1 MADSTITGNFPG
13 QGDSFQFTVNGL
25 ATQRQMEKLIQLT
38 EAMAKRI
45 KADIDTGKKIN
56 KEEKEHLDNL
66 KDLSDQQKKQIRQN
80 KETKDAWEDLLGT
93 TNNLRYGWKSAVK
106 DLGGWQSAVTG
117 ATGFLVGSLTSYAD
131 SISGALK
138 MGVSGQIMDFAVAS
152 KTAGVSM
159 GSFTKALAET
169 GGGFASLGRGATD
182 GAKNFASL
190 VSSVRT
196 ATASVGNLGMTND
209 EIAMFTAQQTKLAV
223 SQGFKGRAAQDLV
236 IKNSQYLGKE
246 LDDLANRTGK
256 NVLEMAAA
264 AAKLASD
271 PIVTTFVKSAQVGG
285 AAVSK
290 AVQSF
295 GASLNA
301 QFGEVG
307 GQLGSD
313 VLKSALGGLPFAITQ
328 TGKNMLIASQSTYA
342 ELERQAQKAKRGEE
356 ITAEDRKKLNDTV
369 LQEVAARG
377 DQLRMMANLEGPAG
391 DSARQLL
398 SMAKEAETYNS
409 EEGRKRREQ
418 DKAAQQFNASIRQF
432 QANLQALAIPFLN
445 LINGVDWT
453 LFIDV
458 IGGAIKVLQ
467 ILLTPLTLL
476 GKIIGDTGMGTVI
489 GGLGA
494 LALVFFQGK
503 AAFEFLID
511 VVKKVTGSLKTIT
524 SGLGTSVTT
533 KTKFGSGTSGAGGV
547 AGIDTRLAEQK
558 EAQRLA
564 DEKRQARTADFYKKF
579 REEGRS
585 AIDAKKAADTATAF
599 SPKATVGEKL
609 AKAGPMVEKFA
620 GAITGAT
627 AALAGSALAIWGES
641 RLREDENDWLGQVL
655 VTGGKT
661 LEFLGVFGGAILQFA
676 PVIASSVTSMMAHI
690 AANGGVIGS
699 LTALGVSIKT
709 TSVSLMQGLAVLG
722 NSLIAGLAPA
732 WATITAFAATTAST
746 MVTWASTAL
755 MSVTSFA
762 LKMAASTMSLLIPL
776 KGLAIAA
783 FAAAAPF
790 LPLIAAVTAIAG
802 VGYLI
807 YDNWESIVNAGKAL
821 YDWIASAATKLWD
834 FITSP
839 FKMLSDWLKG
849 SWLGKMFGGKE
860 DKSKEAAKTNSPMTL
875 DQVNAAKASLRAGNA
890 TDMSDAARAKAD
902 ISKGY
907 MNQTDSNGMTNA
919 DKEWYKANG
928 KSYPVEQKTSG
939 YSKELSSTQ
948 SNAIDQNRLKD
959 SESTGLQKKQI
970 ALLEEMNGTN
980 NAQLGVQAR
989 SASAQDNGNR
999 YLKTLS
1005 MTGTG

>member
-1 MADSTITGNFPG
+1 MADPTIIGNFG
-13 QGDSFQFTVNGL
+13 GESFQFTLNGVS
-25 ATQRQMEKLIQLT
+25 TQKQMEKLIQLT
-38 EAMAKRI
+38 EAMVRKAG
-45 KADIDTGKKIN
+45 ADIGNLKKVNDQQEDQI
-56 KEEKEHLDNL
+56 DNL
-66 KDLSDQQKKQIRQN
+66 KELNKQQTKQIQQN
-80 KETKDAWEDLLGT
+80 KEIKDSWEDLADVGST
-93 TNNLRYGWKSAVK
+93 LRYGWQGAVK
-106 DLGGWQSAVTG
+106 AVGGWQAAVT
-117 ATGFLVGSLTSYAD
+117 ATTGFLVGSLTAYAD
-131 SISGALK
+131 NLSGALK
-138 MGVSGQIMDFAVAS
+138 MGVSGQIMDFAIAS

-159 GSFTKALAET
+159 TTFTKALTES

-182 GAKNFASL
+182 GAKNFAAL

-196 ATASVGNLGMTND
+196 ATAGVGNLGMTND
-209 EIAMFTAQQTKLAV
+209 EMAMFTAQQTKLAV

-271 PIVTTFVKSAQVGG
+271 PIVTTFVKSAQAGG

-307 GQLGSD
+307 GQLGAD

-328 TGKNMLIASQSTYA
+328 TGKNMLIASQATYA

-369 LQEVAARG
+369 LQEVAQRG

-398 SMAKEAETYNS
+398 AMAKEAEFYNS
-409 EEGRKRREQ
+409 EAGRQRREQ

-445 LINGVDWT
+445 LINGINWT

-458 IGGAIKVLQ
+458 ISSAIKVLQ

-476 GKIIGDTGMGTVI
+476 GKVLGDTGMGTII

-494 LALVFFQGK
+494 LALVFYQGK
-503 AAFEFLID
+503 AAFDFL
-511 VVKKVTGSLKTIT
+511 VETVKRVAKDLKTIT
-524 SGLGTSVTT
+524 SGFGTAVKPVVTPVN
-533 KTKFGSGTSGAGGV
+533 KNQDIINRAAQARKPVIERANDLYQGYGGR
-547 AGIDTRLAEQK
+547 IDRAE
-558 EAQRLA
+558 AL
-564 DEKRQARTADFYKKF
+564 RQANRDHMASMGTGMEGQRK
-579 REEGRS
+579 REEYIRLQAES
-585 AIDAKKAADTATAF
+585 DRAREEMKKPVTPAPVE
-599 SPKATVGEKL
+599 SKW
-609 AKAGPMVEKFA
+609 AKASTLVEKFA

-641 RLREDENDWLGQVL
+641 RLREDENDWLGQIL

-661 LEFLGVFGGAILQFA
+661 LEVLGLYGGLVMQFGGSILTFVSTTF
-676 PVIASSVTSMMAHI
+676 PVFTAAVTGWA
-690 AANGGVIGS
+690 
-699 LTALGVSIKT
+699 T
-709 TSVSLMQGLAVLG
+709 T
-722 NSLIAGLAPA
+722 A
-732 WATITAFAATTAST
+732 WASISKFAATTTAT
-746 MVTWASTAL
+746 MAGWASTAL

-762 LKMAASTMSLLIPL
+762 LKMTASTMGLLL
-776 KGLAIAA
+776 SFKGLAIAA
-783 FAAAAPF
+783 FTAAAPF

-807 YDNWESIVNAGKAL
+807 YDNWEAIVDAGKAL

-839 FKMLSDWLKG
+839 FKMLTDWLKG
-849 SWLGKMFGGKE
+849 SWLGKMFGGS
-860 DKSKEAAKTNSPMTL
+860 DKTPSTEKVVSTGDP
-875 DQVNAAKASLRAGNA
+875 AKAELQ
-890 TDMSDAARAKAD
+890 KE
-902 ISKGY
+902 Y
-907 MNQTDSNGMTNA
+907 MNLTDRNGMTNA

-928 KSYPVEQKTSG
+928 KSYPTDQNNSG
-939 YSKELSSTQ
+939 YSKELSTTQ
-948 SNAIDQNRLKD
+948 SSAIDQNRLKD

-970 ALLEEMNGTN
+970 ALLEEINGTN

-1005 MTGTG
+1005 MSGTG

>member
-1 MADSTITGNFPG
+1 MADSTITGNFPDV
-13 QGDSFQFTVNGL
+13 GDSFQFNVNGL
-25 ATQRQMEKLIQLT
+25 ATQKQMEKLIQLT
-38 EAMAKRI
+38 QAMAKRI
-45 KADIDTGKKIN
+45 KADIDTGAKVN
-56 KEEKEHLDNL
+56 KEQKEHLDNL
-66 KDLSDQQKKQIRQN
+66 EELSGQQKKQIKQN
-80 KETKDAWEDLLGT
+80 RETKEAWEDLIGT
-93 TNNLRYGWKSAVK
+93 TDKLRYGWKSAIK

-117 ATGFLVGSLTSYAD
+117 VTGFLVGSLTSYAD
-131 SISGALK
+131 SLSGALK
-138 MGVSGQIMDFAVAS
+138 MGVSGNIMDFAIAS

-159 GSFTKALAET
+159 TTFTKALSET
-169 GGGFASLGRGATD
+169 GGGFASLGNGATD
-182 GAKNFASL
+182 GAKNFAALASG
-190 VSSVRT
+190 VRA
-196 ATASVGNLGMTND
+196 ATAGVGNLGMTLD
-209 EIAMFTAQQTKLAV
+209 ENAMFTAQQTKLAV
-223 SQGFKGRAAQDLV
+223 SQGFKGKAAQDVV
-236 IKNSQYLGKE
+236 IRNSQYLGKE

-271 PIVTTFVKSAQVGG
+271 PIVTTFVKSAQAGG

-328 TGKNMLIASQSTYA
+328 TGKNMLIASQSTYN

-398 SMAKEAETYNS
+398 SMAKEAEFYNS
-409 EEGRKRREQ
+409 AEGAKRRAQ
-418 DKAAQQFNASIRQF
+418 DKSAQEFNTAIRQF
-432 QANLQALAIPFLN
+432 QANIQALAIPFLN
-445 LINGVDWT
+445 LINGIDWT

-458 IGGAIKVLQ
+458 IGGAIKVLG
-467 ILLTPLTLL
+467 ILLTPLSLL
-476 GKIIGDTGMGTVI
+476 GKIIGDTGVGTVI

-494 LALVFFQGK
+494 LALVFLQGK
-503 AAFEFLID
+503 AAFEFLVD
-511 VVKKVTGSLKTIT
+511 TVKKVAGSLKTIT
-524 SGLGTSVTT
+524 SGFGTAVKSVVTPVNKNQDIIDRAT
-533 KTKFGSGTSGAGGV
+533 QARKPVVDRANDLYQGYGGR
-547 AGIDTRLAEQK
+547 IDRAE
-558 EAQRLA
+558 AL
-564 DEKRQARTADFYKKF
+564 RQANRDHMASMGTGMEGQRK
-579 REEGRS
+579 REEYIRLQAES
-585 AIDAKKAADTATAF
+585 ARAREEMKKPATPATPAPVE
-599 SPKATVGEKL
+599 SKWSKASTL
-609 AKAGPMVEKFA
+609 VEKFA

-641 RLREDENDWLGQVL
+641 RLREDENDWLGQIL

-661 LEFLGVFGGAILQFA
+661 LEVLGLYGGLVMQFGGSILTFVSTTF
-676 PVIASSVTSMMAHI
+676 PVFTAAVTTWAS
-690 AANGGVIGS
+690 
-699 LTALGVSIKT
+699 TALASIT
-709 TSVSLMQGLAVLG
+709 T
-722 NSLIAGLAPA
+722 
-732 WATITAFAATTAST
+732 FAATAGTT
-746 MVTWASTAL
+746 MLTWASTAL

-849 SWLGKMFGGKE
+849 SWLGKMFGGGDNKE
-860 DKSKEAAKTNSPMTL
+860 SAKSNTQGESARSIQTRESIDRLKSKSEGLAMMTAGRETNPDGTASESFKRFRDADGKLMQSFSAAPIEINK
-875 DQVNAAKASLRAGNA
+875 
-890 TDMSDAARAKAD
+890 
-902 ISKGY
+902 
-907 MNQTDSNGMTNA
+907 
-919 DKEWYKANG
+919 
-928 KSYPVEQKTSG
+928 SG
-939 YSKELSSTQ
+939 YSKELSNTQ

-959 SESTGLQKKQI
+959 SENTSLQKKQI
-970 ALLEEMNGTN
+970 SLLEEMNGTN
-980 NAQLGVQAR
+980 NAQLGVQAK

-1005 MTGTG
+1005 MNGTG